1 MPRLERSIVVRPTWP
16 FHEHPA
22 MRTIALT
29 ALTLSA
35 LFAAGLAS
43 AAGPSAAAGAAPTP
57 GTKQAQWRQQF
68 FDKIDTNHD
77 GVISRAEY
85 QAWVDSR
92 FDKLDSNGDGVVD
105 ADEVATSPTAV
116 ERVQKRAEGF
126 VRRYDTSGSGQVSKA
141 DFEAKEMQHFDR
153 LSNGADS
160 VTEDQFAAARP
171 AFQHHRQQAA
181 APQADGG

>member
-1 MPRLERSIVVRPTWP
+1 
-16 FHEHPA
+16 
-22 MRTIALT
+22 MRKTVFTAFTLT
-29 ALTLSA
+29 ALV
-35 LFAAGLAS
+35 
-43 AAGPSAAAGAAPTP
+43 AAGAAFAAPGSNAGTTP
-57 GTKQAQWRQQF
+57 APNAQPGQWRQQF

-77 GVISRAEY
+77 GIISRAEY

-92 FDKLDSNGDGVVD
+92 FAKFDSNGDGVVD
-105 ADEVATSPTAV
+105 ADEVATSQAAA

-153 LSNGADS
+153 LSNGADT

-171 AFQHHRQQAA
+171 FQHHR

>member
-1 MPRLERSIVVRPTWP
+1 
-16 FHEHPA
+16 
-22 MRTIALT
+22 MRNIAFT
-29 ALTLSA
+29 ALTLS
-35 LFAAGLAS
+35 GLL
-43 AAGPSAAAGAAPTP
+43 AAGAAFAAAPTTGATPAP
-57 GTKQAQWRQQF
+57 GTKQAEWRQRF

-92 FDKLDSNGDGVVD
+92 FAKFDSNGDGVVD
-105 ADEVATSPTAV
+105 ADEVATSQAAA

-153 LSNGADS
+153 LSNGADT

-171 AFQHHRQQAA
+171 FQHRR